1 MIPEN
6 PVVRVVV
13 GRSNACAA
21 ANIKEEEGYASHV
34 SVQLSLQGK
43 CTMDPLDPKGPCIHC
58 KKAGMTAI
66 ECGGKAL
73 PGRRTGV
80 VKPTQWDK
88 STARFI
94 LENGG
99 EDSKELLAE
108 LHRNREAGEDN
119 LVIPDSGVG
128 KGIETYP
135 TYP

>member
-1 MIPEN
+1 VLPGNLI
-6 PVVRVVV
+6 VQVVV
-13 GRSNACAA
+13 GRLNACAA
-21 ANIKEEEGYASHV
+21 VSIKEEEGCASHV

-43 CTMDPLDPKGPCIHC
+43 CTMDPLDPKGPCIQC
-58 KKAGMTAI
+58 KKVGMTAI

-73 PGRRTGV
+73 PGRRTGI

-108 LHRNREAGEDN
+108 LHRKREVGEDN
-119 LVIPDSGVG
+119 LVIPNSGVG
-128 KGIETYP
+128 METNP